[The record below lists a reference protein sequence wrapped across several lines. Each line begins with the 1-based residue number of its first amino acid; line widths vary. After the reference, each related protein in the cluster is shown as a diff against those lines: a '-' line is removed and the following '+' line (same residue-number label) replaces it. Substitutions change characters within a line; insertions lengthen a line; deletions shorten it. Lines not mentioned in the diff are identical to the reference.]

1 MHHAVAVESRQVAL
15 DLHALLK
22 DIDPVRWRD
31 EHEDGAQ
38 DRLDNIREQL
48 NEILDTTWPDQSL
61 LPLQDR
67 LSDLAALL
75 RDYTP
80 GDPSA
85 DQWMALREQAQPAYE
100 ALAAALREAE
110 IHVPSLRPTNYTRN
124 ILHVTMAVSII
135 CVVEILLNPTTM
147 IYVALGGFTWAWSM
161 EVSRRLSPRINTF
174 LMWCFGPFSHPH
186 EAHRINSATWYATAL
201 LIMAVGF
208 TKVQGVTALAV
219 LGLGDPVA
227 ALIGRR
233 FGRVQLINSRTLE
246 GSTAFVIFGTGA
258 AMAAIMN
265 FHPEISVTN
274 ALGIAFTGA
283 LFGAVAELVTRR
295 VDDNLAIPVGASI
308 GATLATWILL

>member
-31 EHEDGAQ
+31 EYEDGAQ
-38 DRLDNIREQL
+38 NRLEDIREQL
-48 NEILDTTWPDQSL
+48 NDLLGTTWPDQSL

-75 RDYTP
+75 REHTP
-80 GDPSA
+80 DDGA

-100 ALAAALREAE
+100 ALAAALRDAE

-135 CVVEILLNPTTM
+135 CLVEILLNPTTM
-147 IYVALGGFTWAWSM
+147 IWVALGGFTWAWSM
-161 EVSRRLSPRINTF
+161 EITRRFSTRINDF
-174 LMWCFGPFSHPH
+174 LMWTFGPFAHPH
-186 EAHRINSATWYATAL
+186 EAHRINSATWYTTAL
-201 LIMAVGF
+201 LIMAVFF
-208 TKVQGVTALAV
+208 TPLQGAVGLAV

-233 FGRVQLINSRTLE
+233 FGKIKLINNRTLE

-258 AMAAIMN
+258 GMAVLAN
-265 FHPEISVTN
+265 FHPEVSW
-274 ALGIAFTGA
+274 GIALIIAVTA
-283 LFGAVAELVTRR
+283 SVFGAVAELMTRR
-295 VDDNLAIPVGASI
+295 VDDNLAIPVGASL
-308 GATLATWILL
+308 GAMVATWVLF